1 MSTLDVKKFNRI
13 LNIYVQLQSRNWIT
27 AQQFSNRYEVSIRT
41 IYRDIKA
48 LESAGVPIY
57 NEPGKGYALVEGYR
71 IPPTIFTKEEA
82 LSFVI
87 AEKLME
93 KFADKKLS
101 FDFSAALHKM
111 KAVLR
116 TSEKENVALIEDK
129 YLIFDTS
136 TNESSNEVL
145 SVLLE
150 SIVTKKQIELWYQKP
165 AENIADKRIL
175 EPIGVFYENDYWYFM
190 AFCYLRNDYRQ
201 FRIDR
206 VKKITTTTVS
216 FYKENKDLDYFLN
229 QKKSVES
236 EKVIVKILASK
247 KSAHYFN
254 WDRNTYGFVSEKQL
268 DNTVEMTFETTTN
281 LEYFARWF
289 LMFCDEAEIT
299 EPFELKQI
307 VDNLLI
313 KAVDKIQKREP

>member
-216 FYKENKDLDYFLN
+216 FYKEHKDLDYFLN

-307 VDNLLI
+307 VENLLI